1 MALVITDSNFDELL
15 KSGKPLVVDFWAEWC
30 GPCKMIGPIVED
42 LSHEYEDKVVIGK
55 LDVDDNN
62 DVTTRFG
69 IRNIPTILFFK
80 DGVQVDKQVGAT
92 QKSVMIQ
99 KIEALL

>member
-42 LSHEYEDKVVIGK
+42 LSHEYEDKVIIGK
-55 LDVDDNN
+55 LDVDENN
-62 DVTTRFG
+62 DVTTRYG

-80 DGVQVDKQVGAT
+80 DGQQVDKQVGAT